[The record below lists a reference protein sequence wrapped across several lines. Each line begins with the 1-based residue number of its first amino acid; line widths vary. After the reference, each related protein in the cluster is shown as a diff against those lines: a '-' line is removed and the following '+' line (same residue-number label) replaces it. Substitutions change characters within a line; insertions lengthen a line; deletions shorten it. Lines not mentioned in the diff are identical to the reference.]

1 MKCKLLVLLILLLVP
16 VLALADT
23 HTVENDNLLL
33 TIDDTTLY
41 MTVTDKASGKTFAS
55 SIEPAS
61 GKLTGWKAFVA
72 SSLALDVVD
81 GQSVITKQQ
90 ALMGNQVAIDFKLLD
105 NGADAVVDFTALGV
119 KVKLQIRLEGDSIA
133 ITMPKDGLEEYPVS
147 KGVDK
152 KTGVE
157 TFTDT
162 RVCGVYLLPCFG
174 ATELDEKA
182 GYMLVPEAAG
192 ALIEFSNGEGVGN
205 TPFSKRIYGTNIGVD
220 KSVMTELNRP
230 AEQITL
236 PVYGMAYTDDQLG
249 YLAVVEDGS
258 EAAEIMA
265 YPAGVI
271 TDYNW
276 AAAHFTLR
284 EQYIAQTTRTLGLN
298 SRESKPYL
306 RDMTVRFYILSGE
319 NASYTGMAQRYRKAL
334 QETGG
339 LNTADTTYRPRV
351 DFLGAESVEF
361 LLWNSVEPMTSVA
374 QMRDILADCDETG
387 INDPLVIY
395 RGWQPGGLTWALGSG
410 SVDLE
415 RRLGKEDDLIAL
427 ARFVRE
433 NGGKFMLEIDPVQ
446 ANPDRLYNMRVD
458 VVRTIGQTIAQHQT
472 GKELYPNLYYLTPS
486 RSAEI
491 IKAMADKWGKHVDGL
506 AVVKLPNTLY
516 SYYSRGGNHSRGET
530 LAAYQDMLAETDA
543 ALALEN
549 PLSGYLSQTDV
560 FLDMP
565 LDTTSYSFLSAEV
578 PFLPMVLSGQIPYYS
593 TWLNFESNQQKALL
607 KLVEYGAYPSWL
619 LTGEDVQ
626 PLIHTNSS
634 DVFSAKWDV
643 LLPTMAEINAK
654 LQSLHDAI
662 GGSRMLKHEQ
672 IDADVVRVS
681 YENGTLVYINYRKAD
696 VAADGMT
703 IPAMG
708 YLVKGGRASARQTIA
723 NACIGRVQPALGLV
737 TSDGRTGGDAQ

>member
-1 MKCKLLVLLILLLVP
+1 MKCKLLLLLVLLLLP
-16 VLALADT
+16 LAALADT

-33 TIDDTTLY
+33 TIDDATLY
-41 MTVTDKASGKTFAS
+41 MTVTDKATGKAFAS
-55 SIEPAS
+55 SIKPGS
-61 GKLTGWKAFVA
+61 GKLSGWKAFVA
-72 SSLALDVVD
+72 SPLALDVVD

-90 ALMGNQVAIDFKLLD
+90 ALMGNQVAIDLTMLD
-105 NGADAVVDFTALGV
+105 NGADALVDFTALGV
-119 KVKLQIRLEGDSIA
+119 RIKLQIRLEADSIA

-157 TFTDT
+157 SFTDT

-192 ALIEFSNGEGVGN
+192 ALINFSNGEGVGT

-220 KSVMTELNRP
+220 KSVMTDLNRP

-249 YLAVVEDGS
+249 YLAVVENGS

-319 NASYTGMAQRYRKAL
+319 EASYTGMAQRYRRAL
-334 QETGG
+334 QEAGG
-339 LNTADTTYRPRV
+339 LNTADTGYRPRM

-361 LLWNSVEPMTSVA
+361 LLWNAVEPMTTVR
-374 QMRDILADCDETG
+374 QMAEILAACDESG
-387 INDPLVIY
+387 VADPLVIY

-410 SVDLE
+410 SVNLE
-415 RRLGKEDDLIAL
+415 RRLGKEDELIAL
-427 ARFVRE
+427 ARTIRE
-433 NGGKFMLEIDPVQ
+433 KGGKFMLELDPVQ

-506 AVVKLPNTLY
+506 ALMKLPNTLY
-516 SYYSRGGNHSRGET
+516 SYYSRGGNHTRGET
-530 LAAYQDMLAETDA
+530 LAAYQEILAQTDA
-543 ALALEN
+543 VLALEN
-549 PLSGYLSQTDV
+549 PLSGYLAQTDV
-560 FLDMP
+560 FLDLP

-578 PFLPMVLSGQIPYYS
+578 PFLPMVLSGSIPYYS
-593 TWLNFESNQQKALL
+593 TWLNFESNQRKALL

-643 LLPTMAEINAK
+643 LLPTMVDVNARM
-654 LQSLHDAI
+654 QALHDAI
-662 GGSRMLKHEQ
+662 GGSAMMKHELLAQ
-672 IDADVVRVS
+672 DVVRVT
-681 YENGTLVYINYRKAD
+681 YANGTTVYVNYRKTDAT
-696 VAADGMT
+696 ADGVT
-703 IPAMG
+703 VPALG

-737 TSDGRTGGDAQ
+737 PSDGRKRGDAP

>member
-1 MKCKLLVLLILLLVP
+1 MKCKLLILLVLLLLP
-16 VLALADT
+16 AIALADM
-23 HTVENDNLLL
+23 HTVENDDLLL

-61 GKLTGWKAFVA
+61 GKLSGWKAFVA
-72 SSLALDVVD
+72 SPLALDVVD

-90 ALMGNQVAIDFKLLD
+90 SLMGNQVAIDFTLLD
-105 NGADAVVDFTALGV
+105 NGANALVDFTALGV
-119 KVKLQIRLEGDSIA
+119 RIKLQIRLEADSIA

-147 KGVDK
+147 KGVGKD
-152 KTGVE
+152 GVE

-192 ALIEFSNGEGVGN
+192 ALIEFSDGEGVGS

-220 KSVMTELNRP
+220 KSVSYELNRP

-319 NASYTGMAQRYRKAL
+319 DASYSGMAQRYRKAL
-334 QETGG
+334 QESGG
-339 LNTADTTYRPRV
+339 LSTADTAYRPRL

-361 LLWNSVEPMTSVA
+361 LLWNSVEPMTTVE
-374 QMRDILADCDETG
+374 QMQEILVSFDESG
-387 INDPLVIY
+387 LDNPLVIY

-410 SVDLE
+410 SVKLE
-415 RRLGKEDDLIAL
+415 RRLGKEDELIAL
-427 ARFVRE
+427 AQSVRE
-433 NGGKFMLEIDPVQ
+433 SGGRFMLELDPVQ

-491 IKAMADKWGKHVDGL
+491 IRATADKWGGHVDGL
-506 AVVKLPNTLY
+506 ALVKLPNTLY

-530 LAAYQDMLAETDA
+530 LAAYQEMLANTDA

-549 PLSGYLSQTDV
+549 PLSGYLAETDV
-560 FLDMP
+560 FLDLP

-578 PFLPMVLSGQIPYYS
+578 PFLPMVLSGNIPYYS

-643 LLPTMAEINAK
+643 LLPTMVEINAK
-654 LQSLHDAI
+654 LQALHETI
-662 GGSRMLKHEQ
+662 GGSAMVRHEQ
-672 IDADVVRVS
+672 PEPDVVKVT
-681 YENGTLVYINYRKAD
+681 YENGTQVYINYRKVAVPVDGVD
-696 VAADGMT
+696 V
-703 IPAMG
+703 PALG
-708 YLVKGGRASARQTIA
+708 YLVKGG
-723 NACIGRVQPALGLV
+723 
-737 TSDGRTGGDAQ
+737 DAQ

>member
-1 MKCKLLVLLILLLVP
+1 MKCKLLILLLALLLP
-16 VLALADT
+16 VIALADT
-23 HTVENDNLLL
+23 HTVENDDLLL
-33 TIDDTTLY
+33 TIDDTNLY
-41 MTVTDKASGKTFAS
+41 MTVTDKSSGKSFAS

-72 SSLALDVVD
+72 SPLVLDVVD

-90 ALMGNQVAIDFKLLD
+90 SLMGNQVAIDLTMLED
-105 NGADAVVDFTALGV
+105 GADALVDFTALGV
-119 KVKLQIRLEGDSIA
+119 KIKLQIRLEADSIA

-147 KGVDK
+147 KGVGKD
-152 KTGVE
+152 GVE

-192 ALIEFSNGEGVGN
+192 ALINFSNGEGVGS

-249 YLAVVEDGS
+249 YLAVVENGS

-319 NASYTGMAQRYRKAL
+319 SASYTGMAQRYRKAL
-334 QETGG
+334 LDNGQ
-339 LNTADTTYRPRV
+339 LNTADTAYRPRV
-351 DFLGAESVEF
+351 DFLGAESAAF
-361 LLWNSVEPMTSVA
+361 LLWNSVEPMTSVE
-374 QMRDILADCDETG
+374 QMEEILAACDENG
-387 INDPLVIY
+387 VAEPLVIY

-410 SVDLE
+410 SVELE
-415 RRLGKEDDLIAL
+415 RKLGKEDDLIAL
-427 ARFVRE
+427 ARSVRE

-446 ANPDRLYNMRVD
+446 ANPDRMYNMRVD
-458 VVRTIGQTIAQHQT
+458 VVRTIGQTIAEYQT

-491 IKAMADKWGKHVDGL
+491 MKAMADKWGEHVDGL

-530 LAAYQDMLAETDA
+530 LTDYQTLLANTDA
-543 ALALEN
+543 ALALQN
-549 PLSGYLSQTDV
+549 PLSDYLAQTDV

-619 LTGEDVQ
+619 LTAEDVQ

-634 DVFSAKWDV
+634 DVFSAKWNV
-643 LLPTMAEINAK
+643 LLPTMTEINEK
-654 LQSLHDAI
+654 LQDLHESI
-662 GGSRMLKHEQ
+662 GGSAMVKHEQ
-672 IDADVVRVS
+672 IVTDVVKVS
-681 YENGTLVYINYRKAD
+681 YQNGTQVYINYRKAD
-696 VAADGMT
+696 IPVDGVT
-703 IPAMG
+703 IPALG
-708 YLVKGGRASARQTIA
+708 YLVKGG
-723 NACIGRVQPALGLV
+723 
-737 TSDGRTGGDAQ
+737 DAQ

>member
-1 MKCKLLVLLILLLVP
+1 MKCKLLILLALLLLP
-16 VLALADT
+16 VIALADT
-23 HTVENDNLLL
+23 HTVENDSLLL
-33 TIDDTTLY
+33 TIDDATLY
-41 MTVTDKASGKTFAS
+41 MTVTDKASGKSFAS

-61 GKLTGWKAFVA
+61 GKLSGWKAFVA
-72 SSLALDVVD
+72 SPLALDVVD

-90 ALMGNQVAIDFKLLD
+90 ALMGNQVAIDLTMLD
-105 NGADAVVDFTALGV
+105 NGADALVDFTALGV
-119 KVKLQIRLEGDSIA
+119 KVKLQIRLEDDSIA
-133 ITMPKDGLEEYPVS
+133 ITLPKDGLEEYPVS
-147 KGVDK
+147 KGIDK
-152 KTGVE
+152 KTGLE

-174 ATELDEKA
+174 ATKLDEKA

-192 ALIEFSNGEGVGN
+192 ALIEFSDGEGVGT
-205 TPFSKRIYGTNIGVD
+205 TPFSKRVYGTNIGVD

-249 YLAVVEDGS
+249 YLAVVENGS

-265 YPAGVI
+265 YPGGVI

-298 SRESKPYL
+298 SRESKPYM

-319 NASYTGMAQRYRKAL
+319 NASYTGMAQRYRKVL
-334 QETGG
+334 QESGG
-339 LNTADTTYRPRV
+339 LNTADTTYRPRL

-361 LLWNSVEPMTSVA
+361 LLWNSVEPMTSVE
-374 QMRDILADCDETG
+374 QMDEILTACDESG
-387 INDPLVIY
+387 IADPLVIY
-395 RGWQPGGLTWALGSG
+395 RGWQPGGLTWSLGSG
-410 SVDLE
+410 SVKLE
-415 RRLGKEDDLIAL
+415 GKLGREDDLIDL
-427 ARFVRE
+427 AQKIRE

-446 ANPDRLYNMRVD
+446 ANPDRMYNMRVD
-458 VVRTIGQTIAQHQT
+458 VVRTLGQTIAEHQT
-472 GKELYPNLYYLTPS
+472 GKELYPKLYYLTPG

-491 IKAMADKWGKHVDGL
+491 LKAMADKWGKHVDGL
-506 AVVKLPNTLY
+506 ALVKLPNTLY

-530 LAAYQDMLAETDA
+530 LVAYQDTLASLNA
-543 ALALEN
+543 PLALEN
-549 PLSGYLSQTDV
+549 PLSGYLGQTDV
-560 FLDMP
+560 FLDLP

-578 PFLPMVLSGQIPYYS
+578 PFLPMVLSGNIPYYA

-643 LLPTMAEINAK
+643 LLSTMTEINGK
-654 LQSLHDAI
+654 LAALHEAI
-662 GGSRMLKHEQ
+662 GGSAMAKHELL
-672 IDADVVRVS
+672 DTDVVKVT
-681 YENGTLVYINYRKAD
+681 YENGTAVYINYRKAD
-696 VAADGMT
+696 VNADGIT
-703 IPAMG
+703 VPALG
-708 YLVKGGRASARQTIA
+708 YLVKGG
-723 NACIGRVQPALGLV
+723 
-737 TSDGRTGGDAQ
+737 DAQ

>member
-1 MKCKLLVLLILLLVP
+1 MKCKLLVLLVLLLLP
-16 VLALADT
+16 VLALAET

-41 MTVTDKASGKTFAS
+41 MTVTDKASGKSFAS
-55 SIEPAS
+55 SIAPAS

-72 SSLALDVVD
+72 SPLALDVVD
-81 GQSVITKQQ
+81 GTSVITKQQ
-90 ALMGNQVAIDFKLLD
+90 ALIGNEAKMDFTLLD
-105 NGADAVVDFTALGV
+105 NGADALVDFTALGV
-119 KVKLQIRLEGDSIA
+119 KVKLQIRLDADSLA
-133 ITMPKDGLEEYPVS
+133 ITMPADGLEEYPVS

-192 ALIEFSNGEGVGN
+192 ALIEFSDGEGVGT
-205 TPFSKRIYGTNIGVD
+205 TPFSKRVYGTNIGVD

-230 AEQITL
+230 AEQITM

-249 YLAVVEDGS
+249 YLAVIENGS

-298 SRESKPYL
+298 SRESKPYM

-319 NASYTGMAQRYRKAL
+319 DASYTGMAQRYRKAL
-334 QETGG
+334 LDNGG
-339 LNTADTTYRPRV
+339 LNTADTTYRPRL
-351 DFLGAESVEF
+351 DFLGAESAAF
-361 LLWNSVEPMTSVA
+361 LLWNSVEKMTTVE
-374 QMRDILADCDETG
+374 QMRDILASCKESG

-395 RGWQPGGLTWALGSG
+395 RGWQPGGLTWSLGSG
-410 SVDLE
+410 SVKLE
-415 RRLGKEDDLIAL
+415 GKLGSEKDLIAL
-427 ARFVRE
+427 ASEIRE
-433 NGGKFMLEIDPVQ
+433 DGGKFMLEIDPVQ
-446 ANPDRLYNMRVD
+446 ANPDRMYNMRVD
-458 VVRTIGQTIAQHQT
+458 VVRTLGQTIAEYQT

-506 AVVKLPNTLY
+506 AIVKLPNTLY

-530 LAAYQDMLAETDA
+530 LVAYQETLANTNVT
-543 ALALEN
+543 LALEN
-549 PLSGYLSQTDV
+549 PLSGYLAQTDV

-578 PFLPMVLSGQIPYYS
+578 PFLPMVLSGSIPYYS
-593 TWLNFESNQQKALL
+593 TWMNFESNQQKALL
-607 KLVEYGAYPSWL
+607 KLVEYDAYPAWL

-634 DVFSAKWDV
+634 DVFSAQWHV
-643 LLPTMAEINAK
+643 LLSNMAEINAK
-654 LQSLHDAI
+654 LQELHAVID
-662 GGSRMLKHEQ
+662 GSAMVNHELL
-672 IDADVVRVS
+672 DTDVVKVS
-681 YENGTLVYINYRKAD
+681 YANGAQVYINYRRTE
-696 VAADGMT
+696 VTADGVT
-703 IPAMG
+703 IPALG
-708 YLVKGGRASARQTIA
+708 YLVKGG
-723 NACIGRVQPALGLV
+723 
-737 TSDGRTGGDAQ
+737 DAQ

>member
-1 MKCKLLVLLILLLVP
+1 MPLLE
-16 VLALADT
+16 
-23 HTVENDNLLL
+23 TVVE
-33 TIDDTTLY
+33 
-41 MTVTDKASGKTFAS
+41 
-55 SIEPAS
+55 
-61 GKLTGWKAFVA
+61 
-72 SSLALDVVD
+72 
-81 GQSVITKQQ
+81 
-90 ALMGNQVAIDFKLLD
+90 
-105 NGADAVVDFTALGV
+105 NGADALVDFTELGV
-119 KVKLQIRLEGDSIA
+119 KVKLQIRLEQDSIA

-192 ALIEFSNGEGVGN
+192 ALIEFSNGEGVGT
-205 TPFSKRIYGTNIGVD
+205 TPFSKRIYGENIGVD
-220 KSVMTELNRP
+220 KTVMTELNRP

-249 YLAVVEDGS
+249 YLAVVEGGS

-298 SRESKPYL
+298 SRESKPYM

-319 NASYTGMAQRYRKAL
+319 DASYTGMAQRYRKAL
-334 QETGG
+334 QETGS
-339 LNTADTTYRPRV
+339 LNTTDTAYRPRV

-361 LLWNSVEPMTSVA
+361 LLWNSVEPMTSVE
-374 QMRDILADCDETG
+374 QMDEILTACDESG
-387 INDPLVIY
+387 IADPLVIY
-395 RGWQPGGLTWALGSG
+395 RGWQPGGLTWSLGSG
-410 SVDLE
+410 SVKLE
-415 RRLGKEDDLIAL
+415 GKLGREDDLIDL
-427 ARFVRE
+427 AQKIRE

-446 ANPDRLYNMRVD
+446 ANPDRMYNMRVD
-458 VVRTIGQTIAQHQT
+458 VVRTLGQTIAEHQT
-472 GKELYPNLYYLTPS
+472 GKELYPKLYYLTPG

-491 IKAMADKWGKHVDGL
+491 LKAMADKWGKHVDGL
-506 AVVKLPNTLY
+506 ALVKLPNTLY

-530 LAAYQDMLAETDA
+530 LAAYQDTLASLNA
-543 ALALEN
+543 PLALEN
-549 PLSGYLSQTDV
+549 PLSGYLGQTDV
-560 FLDMP
+560 FLDLP

-578 PFLPMVLSGQIPYYS
+578 PFLPMVLSGNIPYYA

-626 PLIHTNSS
+626 SLIHTNSS
-634 DVFSAKWDV
+634 DVFTAKWDV
-643 LLPTMAEINAK
+643 LLPTMTEINAQM
-654 LQSLHDAI
+654 QSLHEAI
-662 GGSRMLKHEQ
+662 DGNAMAKHELL
-672 IDADVVRVS
+672 DTDVAKVT
-681 YENGTLVYINYRKAD
+681 YENGAVVYVNYRRAD
-696 VAADGMT
+696 VSADGVT
-703 IPAMG
+703 IPALG
-708 YLVKGGRASARQTIA
+708 YLVKGG
-723 NACIGRVQPALGLV
+723 
-737 TSDGRTGGDAQ
+737 DAQ

>member
-1 MKCKLLVLLILLLVP
+1 MKCKLLILLALLLLP
-16 VLALADT
+16 VIALADT
-23 HTVENDNLLL
+23 HMVENDSLCL
-33 TIDDTTLY
+33 TIDDATLY
-41 MTVTDKASGKTFAS
+41 MTVTDKASGKSFAS

-61 GKLTGWKAFVA
+61 GKLSGWKAFVA
-72 SSLALDVVD
+72 SPLALDVVD

-90 ALMGNQVAIDFKLLD
+90 ALMGNQVAIDLTMLD
-105 NGADAVVDFTALGV
+105 NGADALVDFTALGV
-119 KVKLQIRLEGDSIA
+119 KVKLQIRLEDDSIA
-133 ITMPKDGLEEYPVS
+133 ITLPKDGLEEYPVS
-147 KGVDK
+147 KGIDK
-152 KTGVE
+152 KTGLE

-174 ATELDEKA
+174 ATKLDEKA

-192 ALIEFSNGEGVGN
+192 ALIEFSNGEGVGT
-205 TPFSKRIYGTNIGVD
+205 TPFSKRVYGTNIGVD

-249 YLAVVEDGS
+249 YLAVVENGS

-265 YPAGVI
+265 YPGGVI

-298 SRESKPYL
+298 SRESKPYM
-306 RDMTVRFYILSGE
+306 RDMTVRFYILSGD
-319 NASYTGMAQRYRKAL
+319 NASYTGMAQRYRKVL
-334 QETGG
+334 QESGG
-339 LNTADTTYRPRV
+339 LNTADTTYRPRL

-361 LLWNSVEPMTSVA
+361 LLWNSVEPMTSVE
-374 QMRDILADCDETG
+374 QMDEILTACDESG
-387 INDPLVIY
+387 IADPLVIY
-395 RGWQPGGLTWALGSG
+395 RGWQPGGLTWSLGSG
-410 SVDLE
+410 SVKLE
-415 RRLGKEDDLIAL
+415 GKLGREDDLIDL
-427 ARFVRE
+427 AQKIRE

-446 ANPDRLYNMRVD
+446 ANPDRMYNMRVD
-458 VVRTIGQTIAQHQT
+458 VVRTLGQTIAEHQT
-472 GKELYPNLYYLTPS
+472 GKELYPKLYYLTPG

-491 IKAMADKWGKHVDGL
+491 LKAMADKWGKHVDGL
-506 AVVKLPNTLY
+506 ALVKLPNTLY

-530 LAAYQDMLAETDA
+530 LAAYQDTLASLNA
-543 ALALEN
+543 PLALEN
-549 PLSGYLSQTDV
+549 PLSGYLGQTDV
-560 FLDMP
+560 FLDLP

-578 PFLPMVLSGQIPYYS
+578 PFLPMVLSGNIPYYA

-643 LLPTMAEINAK
+643 LLSTMTEINGK
-654 LQSLHDAI
+654 LAALHEAI
-662 GGSRMLKHEQ
+662 GGSAMAKHELL
-672 IDADVVRVS
+672 DTDVVKVT
-681 YENGTLVYINYRKAD
+681 YENGTAVYINYRKAD
-696 VAADGMT
+696 VNADGIT
-703 IPAMG
+703 VPALG
-708 YLVKGGRASARQTIA
+708 YLVKGG
-723 NACIGRVQPALGLV
+723 
-737 TSDGRTGGDAQ
+737 DAQ

>member
-1 MKCKLLVLLILLLVP
+1 MKCKLLILLALLLLP
-16 VLALADT
+16 VIALADT

-33 TIDDTTLY
+33 TIDDATLY
-41 MTVTDKASGKTFAS
+41 MTVTDKASGKSFAS

-61 GKLTGWKAFVA
+61 GKLSGWKAFVA
-72 SSLALDVVD
+72 SPLALDVVD

-90 ALMGNQVAIDFKLLD
+90 ALMGNQVAIDLTMLD
-105 NGADAVVDFTALGV
+105 NGADALVDFTALGV
-119 KVKLQIRLEGDSIA
+119 KVKLQIRLEDDSIA
-133 ITMPKDGLEEYPVS
+133 ITLPKDGLEEYPVS
-147 KGVDK
+147 KGIDK
-152 KTGVE
+152 KTGLK

-174 ATELDEKA
+174 ATKLDEKA

-192 ALIEFSNGEGVGN
+192 ALIEFSDGEGVGT
-205 TPFSKRIYGTNIGVD
+205 TPFSKRVYGTNIGVD

-249 YLAVVEDGS
+249 YLAVVENGS

-265 YPAGVI
+265 YPGGVI

-298 SRESKPYL
+298 SRESKPYM

-319 NASYTGMAQRYRKAL
+319 NASYTGMAQRYRKVL
-334 QETGG
+334 QESGG
-339 LNTADTTYRPRV
+339 LNTADTTYRPRL

-361 LLWNSVEPMTSVA
+361 LLWNSVEPMTSVE
-374 QMRDILADCDETG
+374 QMDEILTACDESG
-387 INDPLVIY
+387 IADPLVIY
-395 RGWQPGGLTWALGSG
+395 RGWQPGGLTWSLGSG
-410 SVDLE
+410 SVKLE
-415 RRLGKEDDLIAL
+415 GKLGREDDLIDL
-427 ARFVRE
+427 AQKIRE

-446 ANPDRLYNMRVD
+446 ANPDRMYNMRVD
-458 VVRTIGQTIAQHQT
+458 VVRTLGQTIAEHQT
-472 GKELYPNLYYLTPS
+472 GKELYPKLYYLTPG

-491 IKAMADKWGKHVDGL
+491 LKAMADKWGKHVDGL
-506 AVVKLPNTLY
+506 ALVKLPNTLY

-530 LAAYQDMLAETDA
+530 LAAYQDTLASLNA
-543 ALALEN
+543 PLALEN
-549 PLSGYLSQTDV
+549 PLSGYLGQTDV
-560 FLDMP
+560 FLDLP

-578 PFLPMVLSGQIPYYS
+578 PFLPMVLSGNIPYYA

-643 LLPTMAEINAK
+643 LLSTMTEINGK
-654 LQSLHDAI
+654 LAALHEAI
-662 GGSRMLKHEQ
+662 GGSAMAEHELL
-672 IDADVVRVS
+672 DTDVVKVT
-681 YENGTLVYINYRKAD
+681 YENGTAVYINYRKAD
-696 VAADGMT
+696 VNADGIT
-703 IPAMG
+703 VPALG
-708 YLVKGGRASARQTIA
+708 YLVKGGDSQ
-723 NACIGRVQPALGLV
+723 
-737 TSDGRTGGDAQ
+737 